1 MGVFRLHIFLGL
13 TVILAGCSTMQAP
26 ENGSGVYYQPGSDQ
40 SPKASATEKQKDKS
54 GPSATSS
61 TADQPKQ
68 PQAVNPDSRY
78 RSSEAKTA
86 DQEDQEYEY
95 YPEDA
100 SSRSAYSDESNYRDY
115 KYTNR
120 IRRFESDWNRPYFDQ
135 PYNRR
140 FSGYSSY
147 GNRAYYDNPGGLSL
161 RVTSTS
167 AGFFNDPYY
176 SGFGPY
182 GSRFNPFYGYR
193 QGFNDGFY
201 SSRYRTYSPYGT
213 FGYNRFQPGYHTPV
227 GFYSNNNQSADGDGN
242 KTMNRRRN
250 PMGSNYD
257 TDKGSDQ
264 DNRRKGSK
272 KVSPSQR
279 TKQAEDNGRNQ
290 KQYDYYKPEQD
301 KNNRSDQTK
310 RRRRERSDNRDRI
323 NRDNNNRFDR
333 SSSPSRRQ
341 RNDPNSRNFNRQK
354 RSAQP
359 DRSPN
364 NNRNRQRSP
373 NRGNRNRGGGN
384 GNSDNSMNRPRR

>member
-1 MGVFRLHIFLGL
+1 
-13 TVILAGCSTMQAP
+13 MQAP

-40 SPKASATEKQKDKS
+40 SPKALATEKQKDKS

-78 RSSEAKTA
+78 RSSEAKPA

-100 SSRSAYSDESNYRDY
+100 SSRSAYSDESNYRDYKYTNSAYSDESNYRDY

-167 AGFFNDPYY
+167 TGFFNDPYY

-227 GFYSNNNQSADGDGN
+227 GFYSNNNQSADGDDN
-242 KTMNRRRN
+242 KTMALTKTTGARAAKRSLPASGPSRLRTTAATKNNTITTSRSRIKT
-250 PMGSNYD
+250 
-257 TDKGSDQ
+257 TDLIRPNGEGASALITGTGLTGITITGLTDLPALPGVNGMTQIAGILTGKSDQ
-264 DNRRKGSK
+264 LSLTVLPITTVTDSARQTVG
-272 KVSPSQR
+272 
-279 TKQAEDNGRNQ
+279 TGTAEAAMAIAI
-290 KQYDYYKPEQD
+290 
-301 KNNRSDQTK
+301 T
-310 RRRRERSDNRDRI
+310 
-323 NRDNNNRFDR
+323 
-333 SSSPSRRQ
+333 
-341 RNDPNSRNFNRQK
+341 
-354 RSAQP
+354 A
-359 DRSPN
+359 
-364 NNRNRQRSP
+364 
-373 NRGNRNRGGGN
+373 
-384 GNSDNSMNRPRR
+384 